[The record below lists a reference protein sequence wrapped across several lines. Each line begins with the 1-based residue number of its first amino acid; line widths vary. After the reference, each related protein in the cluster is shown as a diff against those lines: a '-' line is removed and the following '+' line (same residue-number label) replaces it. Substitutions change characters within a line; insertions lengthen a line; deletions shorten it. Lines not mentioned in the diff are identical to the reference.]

1 MSAFYVEH
9 VAMSKFCVTVW
20 QCPDGRISLNFFDE
34 YQALVELNDRYHD
47 YNKLWDASLIC
58 ISI

>member
-1 MSAFYVEH
+1 
-9 VAMSKFCVTVW
+9 MSKFCVTVW

>member
-20 QCPDGRISLNFFDE
+20 QCPDGRISLNF
-34 YQALVELNDRYHD
+34 LMSI
-47 YNKLWDASLIC
+47 KLWLNLTIDNMTITNYGMRR
-58 ISI
+58 